1 MEFDDVILNLKKLV
15 GLPLQS
21 FSDNEKSLSITD
33 IDHDSKKITLITEG
47 QKRSSIR
54 NFKELENVF
63 TELIKVG
70 FCSVT
75 QILKSSKISQVQIE
89 LIFANLP
96 FIKYFRYDNQF
107 YLVLD
112 KNSSRPFAT
121 LDELSHSEQR
131 NIRKVITNL
140 KNINYKDLSQNLENN
155 IKSLHSEVNKIHTL
169 SPGLLADTSIDSIL
183 KIFDSLSSTLTAATF
198 QIEKKDINSD
208 IDNFSKIVERTDF
221 DMSDLV
227 DMSYITGID
236 DGNDFDNSES
246 ENEEHEDHEE
256 SDILS
261 SLINIPS
268 IRRQTPSFSLL
279 YERLLYDEIEI
290 QPDYQR
296 KDRIWS
302 DDKKS
307 KLIESILMGLPLP
320 IFYFGERKNDN
331 WVVIDGLQR
340 LTTVQDFMQ
349 NKFPLKLDASS
360 SVISANNQYFKDF
373 SRNNIRAIR
382 EFEITAYVIDIE
394 DPKSSKFITELFH
407 RINTYGVKLSD
418 QEIRSAIYFG
428 PSVFYLKFLAS
439 SKIFTLATS
448 DTVNPLRQK
457 DLGLCL
463 GALSFMIN
471 GYKDYRNNRFDDF
484 LTSTM
489 KWINNQT
496 KRKVNKDNVVSFIS
510 DSPSLTALT
519 KKFEESLKFCH
530 ELFGKDAFKKVR
542 KATKKDPISKP
553 LFETIITIFANTT
566 EIQKEKIR
574 ENKESFKTNL
584 YDAISADSQDYST
597 WTSQSYIDSNRGL
610 NYAISSSTGKRVT
623 ILYRFESILNII
635 KESTDCE
642 IIIKPLME
650 INNDY

>member
-1 MEFDDVILNLKKLV
+1 MKFDDVILNLKQLV

-21 FSDNEKSLSITD
+21 FSDNEKKISIAD
-33 IDHDSKKITLITEG
+33 IDYDLKKIVLVIEG
-47 QKRSSIR
+47 QKRNSTR
-54 NFKELENVF
+54 TFKELESVF
-63 TELIKVG
+63 TELIKTG

-75 QILKSSKISQVQIE
+75 QIIKSSKLSQAQIE

-107 YLVLD
+107 YLVLY

-121 LDELSHSEQR
+121 LDELSQTEQR
-131 NIRKVITNL
+131 NVRKVITNL
-140 KNINYKDLSQNLENN
+140 KNISYKDFSRDLASN
-155 IKSLHSEVNKIHTL
+155 IKLLHSEVNKIHTL
-169 SPGLLADTSIDSIL
+169 SPGLLADTSIDFIL
-183 KIFDSLSSTLTAATF
+183 KSFDSLSRTLTSATF
-198 QIEKKDINSD
+198 QIEKKEIHSE
-208 IDNFSKIVERTDF
+208 IDNISEIVERTDF
-221 DMSDLV
+221 DMADIV

-236 DGNDFDNSES
+236 DGYGFDNSKNEDD
-246 ENEEHEDHEE
+246 ENDENSN
-256 SDILS
+256 SDTLS

-320 IFYFGERKNDN
+320 IFYFGERKNDT

-349 NKFPLKLDASS
+349 NKFPLKLDASF
-360 SVISANNQYFKDF
+360 SVIAANNQYFKDF
-373 SRNNIRAIR
+373 SRSNIRAIR

-394 DPKSSKFITELFH
+394 DPKSNKFITELFH

-428 PSVFYLKFLAS
+428 PSVFYLKFIAS
-439 SKIFTLATS
+439 SKIFVLATS
-448 DTVNPLRQK
+448 DTVNTLRQK
-457 DLGLCL
+457 DLELCL

-471 GYKDYRNNRFDDF
+471 GYKDYRNSKFDDF

-489 KWINNQT
+489 KWVNNQT
-496 KRKVNKDNVVSFIS
+496 ERKVNKDNVVSFIS
-510 DSPSLTALT
+510 DSQLLTSLT
-519 KKFEESLKFCH
+519 KNFEQSLKFCH

-553 LFETIITIFANTT
+553 LFETIITIFSNTT
-566 EIQKEKIR
+566 EAQKEKIR
-574 ENKESFKTNL
+574 KNKESFKTAL
-584 YDAISADSQDYST
+584 YNAITTDSQKYST
-597 WTSQSYIDSNRGL
+597 WTSQSYIDANRGL
-610 NYAISSSTGKRVT
+610 NYAISNSTGKRVT

-635 KESTDCE
+635 KESTDCD
-642 IIIKPLME
+642 ILIKPLVE
-650 INNDY
+650 LNNDH

>member
-1 MEFDDVILNLKKLV
+1 MEFDDVILNLNKLV

-21 FSDNEKSLSITD
+21 FSNNEKKVKIID
-33 IDHDSKKITLITEG
+33 IDSNSKKITLNTEG
-47 QKRSSIR
+47 QKRNSIR
-54 NFKELENVF
+54 TFKELEIIF

-75 QILKSSKISQVQIE
+75 QILKSSKLSQMQIE
-89 LIFANLP
+89 LIFANLS
-96 FIKYFRYDNQF
+96 FIRYFRYDNQF
-107 YLVLD
+107 YLVLY
-112 KNSSRPFAT
+112 KNISRPIAT

-140 KNINYKDLSQNLENN
+140 KNINYKDFSQNLVDN
-155 IKSLHSEVNKIHTL
+155 IKLLHSEVDKIHTL
-169 SPGLLADTSIDSIL
+169 SPGLLSDTSIDSIL
-183 KIFDSLSSTLTAATF
+183 KNFDSLSNTLTSAIF
-198 QIEKKDINSD
+198 KIEKKDIHSD
-208 IDNFSKIVERTDF
+208 IDDITEIVERTDF
-221 DMSDLV
+221 DMADLV

-236 DGNDFDNSES
+236 DGNSFDDSES
-246 ENEEHEDHEE
+246 DNDENEENDT
-256 SDILS
+256 LS
-261 SLINIPS
+261 LLIDIPS
-268 IRRQTPSFSLL
+268 IRRQTPSFALL

-360 SVISANNQYFKDF
+360 SVATANNQYFKDF
-373 SRNNIRAIR
+373 NRNNIRAIR

-394 DPKSSKFITELFH
+394 DPRSNKFITELFH

-428 PSVFYLKFLAS
+428 PSVFYLKLLAS

-448 DTVNPLRQK
+448 NTINPKRQK
-457 DLGLCL
+457 DLELCL
-463 GALSFMIN
+463 GALSFIIN
-471 GYKDYRNNRFDDF
+471 GYKDYRHNKFDDF

-489 KWINNQT
+489 KCINDLT
-496 KRKVNKDNVVSFIS
+496 ERKINKENVISFIS
-510 DSPSLTALT
+510 DSMFLTTVT
-519 KKFEESLKFCH
+519 KNFEQSLKFCH
-530 ELFGKDAFKKVR
+530 ELFGKDAFKKIR

-553 LFETIITIFANTT
+553 LFETIVTIFANIS
-566 EIQKEKIR
+566 EDQREKIR
-574 ENKESFKTNL
+574 TNKESFKNTL
-584 YDAISADSQDYST
+584 YNAITDDSQLYST
-597 WTSQSYIDSNRGL
+597 WTSQSYIDGNRGL

-635 KESTDCE
+635 KESTNCD
-642 IIIKPLME
+642 ILIKPLME
-650 INNDY
+650 LKNDH

>member
-1 MEFDDVILNLKKLV
+1 MEFDDVILSLKQLV

-21 FSDNEKSLSITD
+21 FSDKEKNISIIH
-33 IDHDSKKITLITEG
+33 IDLDLKKIILNTEG
-47 QKRSSIR
+47 QKRNSTR
-54 NFKELENVF
+54 TFKELEIVF
-63 TELIKVG
+63 TELVKVG

-75 QILKSSKISQVQIE
+75 QALKSSKLSQMQIE
-89 LIFANLP
+89 LVFANLP
-96 FIKYFRYDNQF
+96 FIKYFRYDNQLF
-107 YLVLD
+107 LVLD
-112 KNSSRPFAT
+112 NNASRPFAT
-121 LDELSHSEQR
+121 LNELTQAEQR
-131 NIRKVITNL
+131 NIRKVITNI
-140 KNINYKDLSQNLENN
+140 KNINYKDFSQNLLKNV
-155 IKSLHSEVNKIHTL
+155 KLLHSEIDKIHTL
-169 SPGLLADTSIDSIL
+169 SPGLLAESSINSIL
-183 KIFDSLSSTLTAATF
+183 KNFDSLSNTLTSTTF
-198 QIEKKDINSD
+198 QIENIEAHSD
-208 IDNFSKIVERTDF
+208 IDNITEIVERNDF
-221 DMSDLV
+221 DMADLV

-236 DGNDFDNSES
+236 EGNGFDNSGS
-246 ENEEHEDHEE
+246 DMEEDEE
-256 SDILS
+256 SDTLS
-261 SLINIPS
+261 SIINIPS
-268 IRRQTPSFSLL
+268 IRRQTPSFALL

-360 SVISANNQYFKDF
+360 SVIAANNQFFKDF
-373 SRNNIRAIR
+373 NRNNIRAIR

-394 DPKSSKFITELFH
+394 DPKSNKFITELFH

-439 SKIFTLATS
+439 SRTFTIATS
-448 DTVNPLRQK
+448 DTVNPKRQK
-457 DLGLCL
+457 DLELCL
-463 GALSFMIN
+463 GALSFIIN
-471 GYKDYRNNRFDDF
+471 GYKDYRYNRFDDF

-489 KWINNQT
+489 KWINNQAE
-496 KRKVNKDNVVSFIS
+496 RKVNKDNVVSFIS
-510 DSPSLTALT
+510 DSPLLTALT
-519 KKFEESLKFCH
+519 KNFEQSLKFCH

-566 EIQKEKIR
+566 ETQREQIR
-574 ENKESFKTNL
+574 KNKESFKNSL
-584 YDAISADSQDYST
+584 YDAITSDSNDYSM
-597 WTSQSYIDSNRGL
+597 WVSQSYIEGNRGL
-610 NYAISSSTGKRVT
+610 NYAISNSTGKRVT
-623 ILYRFESILNII
+623 ILFRFESILNII
-635 KESTDCE
+635 KESTDCD
-642 IIIKPLME
+642 IVIKPLME
-650 INNDY
+650 LDNDH

>member
-33 IDHDSKKITLITEG
+33 IDHDLKKITLITEG

-54 NFKELENVF
+54 NFKELESVF
-63 TELIKVG
+63 AELIKVG

-107 YLVLD
+107 YLVLY

-140 KNINYKDLSQNLENN
+140 KNINYKDFSQNLANN

-183 KIFDSLSSTLTAATF
+183 KSFDSLSSTLTAATF

-236 DGNDFDNSES
+236 DGNDFDNSKS
-246 ENEEHEDHEE
+246 ENEENEENEE

-360 SVISANNQYFKDF
+360 SVIAANNQYFKDF

-530 ELFGKDAFKKVR
+530 ELFGKDAFKKIR

-553 LFETIITIFANTT
+553 LFETIITIFANAT
-566 EIQKEKIR
+566 ELQKEKIR
-574 ENKESFKTNL
+574 ENKESFKTIL
-584 YDAISADSQDYST
+584 YDAITADSQDYST

-650 INNDY
+650 LNNDY

>member
-1 MEFDDVILNLKKLV
+1 MEFDDVILSLKQLV

-21 FSDNEKSLSITD
+21 FSDKEKNISIIH
-33 IDHDSKKITLITEG
+33 IDLDLKKIILNTEG
-47 QKRSSIR
+47 QKRNSTR
-54 NFKELENVF
+54 TFKELEIVF
-63 TELIKVG
+63 TELVKVG

-75 QILKSSKISQVQIE
+75 QALKSSKLSQMQIE
-89 LIFANLP
+89 LVFANLP
-96 FIKYFRYDNQF
+96 FIKYFRYDNQLF
-107 YLVLD
+107 LVLD
-112 KNSSRPFAT
+112 NNASRPFAT
-121 LDELSHSEQR
+121 LNELTQAEQR
-131 NIRKVITNL
+131 NIRKVITNI
-140 KNINYKDLSQNLENN
+140 KNINYKDFSQNLLKNV
-155 IKSLHSEVNKIHTL
+155 KLLHSEIDKIHTL
-169 SPGLLADTSIDSIL
+169 SPGLLAESSINSIL
-183 KIFDSLSSTLTAATF
+183 KNFDSLSNTLTSTTF
-198 QIEKKDINSD
+198 QIENIETHSD
-208 IDNFSKIVERTDF
+208 IDNITEIVERNDF
-221 DMSDLV
+221 DMADLV

-236 DGNDFDNSES
+236 EGNGFDNSGS
-246 ENEEHEDHEE
+246 DMEEDEE
-256 SDILS
+256 SDTLS
-261 SLINIPS
+261 SIINIPS
-268 IRRQTPSFSLL
+268 IRRQTPSFALL

-360 SVISANNQYFKDF
+360 SVIAANNQFFKDF
-373 SRNNIRAIR
+373 NRNNIRAIR

-394 DPKSSKFITELFH
+394 DPKSNKFITELFH

-439 SKIFTLATS
+439 SRTFTIATS
-448 DTVNPLRQK
+448 DTVNPKRQK
-457 DLGLCL
+457 DLELCL
-463 GALSFMIN
+463 GALSFIIN
-471 GYKDYRNNRFDDF
+471 GYKDYRYNRFDDF

-489 KWINNQT
+489 KWINNQAE
-496 KRKVNKDNVVSFIS
+496 RKVNKDNVVSFIS
-510 DSPSLTALT
+510 DSPLLTALT
-519 KKFEESLKFCH
+519 KNFEQSLKFCH

-566 EIQKEKIR
+566 ETQREQIR
-574 ENKESFKTNL
+574 KNKESFKNSL
-584 YDAISADSQDYST
+584 YDAITSDSNNYSM
-597 WTSQSYIDSNRGL
+597 WVSQSYIEGNRGL
-610 NYAISSSTGKRVT
+610 NYAISNSTGKRVT
-623 ILYRFESILNII
+623 ILFRFESILNII
-635 KESTDCE
+635 KESTDCD
-642 IIIKPLME
+642 IVIKPLME
-650 INNDY
+650 LDNDH